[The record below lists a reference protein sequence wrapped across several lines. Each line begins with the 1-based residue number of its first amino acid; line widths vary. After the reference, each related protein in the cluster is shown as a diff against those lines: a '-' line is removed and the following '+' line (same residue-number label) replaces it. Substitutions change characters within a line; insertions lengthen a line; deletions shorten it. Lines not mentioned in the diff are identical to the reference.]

1 MKNKSNNKNAS
12 SRKAYSYKWAVI
24 GLILSIVAMAAGAI
38 PIGLIGILVA
48 FFGLAYTRRKNK
60 IIAWA
65 RTQPIEYQQTWR
77 TDQDIKRAYK
87 NRDSRKRSNN
97 NKH

>member
-1 MKNKSNNKNAS
+1 MKNKSNNKNAY
-12 SRKAYSYKWAVI
+12 SRKPYSYKWGVI
-24 GLILSIVAMAAGAI
+24 GLILSIIAMAAGAI

-48 FFGLAYTRRKNK
+48 FFGMAYTSRKNK

-65 RTQPIEYQQTWR
+65 RAQPIEYQQTWR

-87 NRDSRKRSNN
+87 NRDSRKSNN
-97 NKH
+97 

>member
-1 MKNKSNNKNAS
+1 MGCNRTHSKYYRNGCRGNSNRFDRDFS
-12 SRKAYSYKWAVI
+12 C
-24 GLILSIVAMAAGAI
+24 LI
-38 PIGLIGILVA
+38 
-48 FFGLAYTRRKNK
+48 GLAYARRKNK

-65 RTQPIEYQQTWR
+65 RTQPAEYQQTWR

-87 NRDSRKRSNN
+87 NRDSRKSSN

>member
-1 MKNKSNNKNAS
+1 MKNKSNNKNAP
-12 SRKAYSYKWAVI
+12 SRKDYSYKWGVI
-24 GLILSIVAMAAGAI
+24 GFILSIIAMGAGAI

-48 FFGLAYTRRKNK
+48 LIGLTYARRKNK

-65 RTQPIEYQQTWR
+65 RKQPAEDQQTWR

-87 NRDSRKRSNN
+87 NRGSRKSNN
-97 NKH
+97 